1 MGHMCGVD
9 DRGHGPLR
17 EPEPV
22 TLMSWGFRGVNDPGI
37 AVALHRKPD
46 RLVIEIHAPMD
57 LLNLKGFV
65 QDAGPAAGESP

>member
-1 MGHMCGVD
+1 
-9 DRGHGPLR
+9 
-17 EPEPV
+17 
-22 TLMSWGFRGVNDPGI
+22 MSWGFRGVNDPGI

-57 LLNLKGFV
+57 LLNLNGFV